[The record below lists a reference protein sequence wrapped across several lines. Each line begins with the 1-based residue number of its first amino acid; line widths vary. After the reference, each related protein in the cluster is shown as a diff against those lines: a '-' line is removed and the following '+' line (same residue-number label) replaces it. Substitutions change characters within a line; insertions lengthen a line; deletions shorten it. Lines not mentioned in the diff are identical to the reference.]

1 MALGLAAYSAST
13 FTSNVAAQATVVSPS
28 FSPAAGD
35 VLYCVGFIDNN
46 LGAVTENAPTNS
58 GTALTWTL
66 VKRENTFSAGAIEG
80 SLFVWRAFNA
90 NAQSSITVTVN
101 SPVSTAQLKGVAVIG
116 FTGADSA
123 QAGAVSVAT
132 EYTAANTTPAA
143 GALTTSQAGSWI
155 WMAGWDWTNFRSGM
169 TPASGQS
176 AQIAAMDASANGD
189 TEWLQKENPQPA
201 SGRASGTAVTM
212 SDTGSTASDLIHLVA
227 WEIIPAPG
235 GAPPPAAAWPQQDP
249 AWHPFAGPSAPGG
262 APFGPWPPWEG
273 PPPPGAVTVDSTG
286 ATAAGAAAATAVAT
300 QDAGTLT
307 TAAGAAAVTAA
318 ATQIAVAAAAAAA
331 TVTDVATQAV
341 TATAAAAG
349 AVTADSATASPGIAT
364 QAVTLTGPDVLPGLP
379 GGEAFAA
386 WPLWEGA
393 ALPAGPATITAT
405 AAAAGAGAVTAVVTQ
420 AAPAAAAGAGAV
432 SDVVTQIA
440 IAAAAGAASVTAAGS
455 VAGAG
460 STASAAGAASVT
472 ALATQIAPATAAG
485 AGAVTGTATQIA
497 KAAATGAAAATA
509 AGAITGTANV
519 AGAAAATAKAA
530 QAVPA
535 SAAGAAVLSAL
546 AAQAATA
553 TLTAAGT
560 VTAAAAVQAQVTYGR
575 STAGG
580 AAQSAA
586 TPSGSAVTAAT
597 PGGTTT
603 ATATA
608 GGQP

>member
-307 TAAGAAAVTAA
+307 TAA
-318 ATQIAVAAAAAAA
+318 AAAAAA

-580 AAQSAA
+580 AAQSA
-586 TPSGSAVTAAT
+586 T